1 LPRAD
6 WASTPHRRSRF
17 FLAEEV
23 AFAEE
28 RQAEGQEAFL
38 EEVGYYS
45 LKGREKRRLREN
57 LWSDPEPEYPTDEE

>member
-1 LPRAD
+1 
-6 WASTPHRRSRF
+6 
-17 FLAEEV
+17 
-23 AFAEE
+23 
-28 RQAEGQEAFL
+28 L